1 MIEMKTVFVTG
12 SNGLLGQKLTDLYRN
27 MADRKLIASGKGT
40 NRHPEQSG
48 YEYVELDICNH
59 GQTKEIL
66 QQYKPNTLINCAAMT
81 QVDDCEFKQKE
92 CMDLNVYAVENL
104 AKICK
109 EFNIHFIHISTDFI
123 FDGTKFYYKEEDVP
137 APLSFYGNS
146 KWEAEKVIPKHTDNY
161 AILRTVLVYGVM
173 ADMSRSNIILWAKGA
188 LAKGNPINVVND
200 QWRTPTLAEDLAMGC
215 YLTEKH
221 GAKGI
226 FNISGK
232 DLLRID
238 DLVRE
243 VAKFWNMEVA
253 LINEVNSQ
261 TLNQPAKRPPK
272 TGFDLSKSRKVLGY
286 EPRSFWEGLQIV
298 DEQLKALGR

>member
-1 MIEMKTVFVTG
+1 MKTVFVTG

-27 MADRKLIASGKGT
+27 MSDRKLIASGKGA
-40 NRHPEQSG
+40 NRHMVQTG
-48 YEYVELDICNH
+48 YEYVEVDICNH
-59 GQTKEIL
+59 EQTL
-66 QQYKPNTLINCAAMT
+66 QVLEKYKPNTLINCAAMT

-92 CMDLNVYAVENL
+92 CMELNVHAVENL
-104 AKICK
+104 AKVCQK
-109 EFNIHFIHISTDFI
+109 LNIHLIHISTDFI
-123 FDGTKFYYKEEDVP
+123 FDGTKFYYKEEDEP
-137 APLSFYGNS
+137 APLSFYGMS
-146 KWEAEKVIPKHTDNY
+146 KWEGEKVIPKHTDNF

-200 QWRTPTLAEDLAMGC
+200 QWRTPTLAEDLALGC
-215 YLTEKH
+215 YLAENI
-221 GAKGI
+221 GAQGV

-243 VAKFWNMEVA
+243 VAKFWKMDVS

-272 TGFDLSKSRKVLGY
+272 TGFDLSKSRKELGY
-286 EPRSFWEGLQIV
+286 EPRSFFEGLQIV